1 MRVISVVI
9 PVFNRIEPLRRALRS
24 VFNQTSKN
32 FEVIVVD
39 DHSSLNVKAVCEE
52 FPVTYMKT
60 SGKGVSAARNT
71 GIQAA
76 QTEFVAFLDS
86 DDEWQPEKLQK
97 QIEYLNANPE
107 ISIVHTNEVWIRNGQ
122 KVKQAPKHQ
131 KFGGRIFDKCC
142 ELCIIAPSSVL
153 AKKTLFDQV
162 GLFDEEFTV
171 CEDFDL
177 WLRITS
183 EHEVGFLTE
192 ELTIKHGGHEDQLS
206 MKHHSMDLWRVR
218 ALAKHL
224 KNPNL
229 NETEMAALRK
239 SLVSKSQILIKGF
252 EKHQNFKQA
261 TEVQEYLRSAQI

>member
-1 MRVISVVI
+1 MRLITVII
-9 PVFNRIEPLRRALRS
+9 PVFDRIEPLRRALKS
-24 VFNQTSKN
+24 VFNQTYQN
-32 FEVIVVD
+32 FQVIVVD
-39 DHSSLNVKAVCEE
+39 DHSTLNVKVVCEE
-52 FPVTYMKT
+52 FPVTYIKT

-71 GIQAA
+71 GIKAA
-76 QTEFVAFLDS
+76 QTELVAFLDS
-86 DDEWQPEKLQK
+86 DDEWHPDKLQK
-97 QIEYLNANPE
+97 QIEYLNVNPE
-107 ISIVHTNEVWIRNGQ
+107 ISIIHTNEVWIRNGQ
-122 KVKQAPKHQ
+122 KVKQATKHQ

-183 EHEVGFLTE
+183 EQEVGFLIE
-192 ELTIKHGGHEDQLS
+192 DLTIKHGGHEDQLS

-224 KNPNL
+224 NNSKL
-229 NETEMAALRK
+229 NDVDRGALRK
-239 SLVSKSQILIKGF
+239 SLASKSQILLKGF
-252 EKHQNFKQA
+252 EKHQNFEQA
-261 TEVQEYLRSAQI
+261 TEIQEYLKSALF